1 MSTITLQNADNALK
15 TVYLDVITE
24 QLNHNTNPFLAAIE
38 HSTEDVW
45 GKEVRKMVTYGVN
58 GGFGAGTEDGKLP
71 PATGNNYAQFVTTLK
86 NLYGTIEI
94 SDKAVK
100 ASQNNAG
107 AFVNLINSEMEGL
120 IKASKYNFG
129 RMLFGSNEGCVSK
142 LVEALGNEVLVKDA
156 SGFMVGMVIELVEDG
171 KVIEGSTRRIIDIN
185 DTENTLIVDG
195 NALDYMNDAGKCLV
209 CVQNSY
215 NNELTG
221 LESIF
226 NLNIKTLYGVD
237 KDSNPWLVPY
247 IHHNIGDITEER
259 IQFTIDEI
267 ERKSGSQINFIM
279 CSWGVR
285 RALQKLYS
293 QNKIKL
299 DTVELQGGYKTISI
313 NGIPV
318 VVDRFCPKGRMYFLN
333 TNDFKLHQLC
343 DWQWLADD
351 DGRVLKQIP
360 GKPVYSATLVKYADL
375 MCSRPCGQG
384 MLAGI
389 TEA

>member
-15 TVYLDVITE
+15 TVYLDVVTE
-24 QLNHNTNPFLAAIE
+24 QLDQKANPFLAAIE

-45 GKEVRKMVTYGVN
+45 GKEVRKMVTFGVN

-71 PATGNNYAQFVTTLK
+71 TATGNNYAQFVTTLK

-94 SDKAVK
+94 SDKAIK

-129 RMLFGSNEGCVSK
+129 RMLFGSNEGYISK
-142 LVEALGNEVLVKDA
+142 LVEALDNQLVVEDTT
-156 SGFMVGMVIELVEDG
+156 GFVPGMVVELVSNG
-171 KVIEGSTRRIIDIN
+171 KVIEGSARRVVSIYTDIDTVN
-185 DTENTLIVDG
+185 VDG
-195 NALDYMNDAGKCLV
+195 PSLTDLNAPEGSLV
-209 CVQNSY
+209 CIQNSY

-226 NLNIKTLYGVD
+226 NLNIKSLYGVE
-237 KDSNPWLVPY
+237 KSSNPWLVPY
-247 IHHNIGDITEER
+247 IHHNIGDITEDI

-267 ERKSGSQINFIM
+267 ERTSGSNINFIM

-351 DGRVLKQIP
+351 DGKVLKQVP

-384 MLAGI
+384 MLADI
-389 TEA
+389 NEA